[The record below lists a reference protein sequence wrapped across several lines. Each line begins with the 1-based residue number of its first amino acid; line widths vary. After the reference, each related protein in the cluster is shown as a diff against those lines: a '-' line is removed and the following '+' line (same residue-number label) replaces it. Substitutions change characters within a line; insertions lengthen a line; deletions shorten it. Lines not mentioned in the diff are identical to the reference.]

1 MCMFTERTQVLLS
14 PEQLRRVKRI
24 ARREH
29 RSVGAI
35 IREAVD
41 AYTEKPAVDDA
52 RRAAIE
58 RLLALEPAPVDDWEV
73 MKAQILAG
81 SLGEYWDEER
91 GPTGG

>member
-1 MCMFTERTQVLLS
+1 MFTERTQVLLS
-14 PEQLRRVKRI
+14 PEQLSRVKRI
-24 ARREH
+24 ARRER

-41 AYTEKPAVDDA
+41 AYMEKPAIDDA

-91 GPTGG
+91 GRTGG

>member
-1 MCMFTERTQVLLS
+1 MFTERTQVLLS
-14 PEQLRRVKRI
+14 PEQLRRVKRL
-24 ARREH
+24 ARRER

-41 AYTEKPAVDDA
+41 AYTETPAVDDA

-58 RLLALEPAPVDDWEV
+58 RLMALEAPVDDWEV

-81 SLGEYWDEER
+81 SLGQHWDEEH
-91 GPTGG
+91 GPTDG

>member
-1 MCMFTERTQVLLS
+1 MHMYTERTQVLLT
-14 PEQLRRVKRI
+14 PDQVRRLKRL
-24 ARREH
+24 ARRER

-41 AYTEKPAVDDA
+41 AYTRGPEAEEA

-58 RLLALEPAPVDDWEV
+58 RLLALEADPVDDWET

-81 SLGEYWDEER
+81 SLGSPADE
-91 GPTGG
+91 PP